1 MKIFKFSREKRSLVG
16 NTSLVSFL
24 HIPYSPPFQTVLHS
38 SLLALGVISLLH
50 VCIIEL
56 IFNRLIYLF
65 VSKFDVAFSITHFFS
80 FVLE

>member
-1 MKIFKFSREKRSLVG
+1 MEFFRFPREKRSLVG

-24 HIPYSPPFQTVLHS
+24 CIPYSPLFRTVLHS
-38 SLLALGVISLLH
+38 SLLSLGVISQLH

-56 IFNRLIYLF
+56 IFNPLIYLF

-80 FVLE
+80 FVSE